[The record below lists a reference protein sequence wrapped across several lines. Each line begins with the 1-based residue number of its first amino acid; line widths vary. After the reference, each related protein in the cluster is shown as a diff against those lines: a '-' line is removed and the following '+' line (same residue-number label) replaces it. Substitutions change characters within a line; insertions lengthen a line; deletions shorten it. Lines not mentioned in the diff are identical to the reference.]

1 MGFINFIIENIL
13 TQAAI
18 TIGLVALLGLVLQ
31 RKSFGQVLSGTFK
44 TILGFMILSA
54 GAGVIVN
61 SLVYFG
67 KIFQEK
73 DLKYKG

>member
-67 KIFQEK
+67 KIFQEGFK
-73 DLKYKG
+73 I